1 MLLPPS
7 LPLLPIQPTLA
18 FNIILLPFLPHPTLS
33 FNILPSTCSPIF
45 YCLPPLQYSTVY
57 PSPIF
62 YCLPTLQYSTVYPSP
77 IFYCLP
83 TLQYSTVYPLSNILP
98 STPSPIF
105 YHLPP
110 LQYST
115 VYPFFNI
122 LPTTHSPIFY
132 RLPPLQN
139 LEKNNHM
146 VIFFC
151 RLNNFQ
157 VCSQAFYDSTLE
169 LS

>member
-83 TLQYSTVYPLSNILP
+83 TLQYSTVYPLSKI
-98 STPSPIF
+98 SK
-105 YHLPP
+105 
-110 LQYST
+110 
-115 VYPFFNI
+115 
-122 LPTTHSPIFY
+122 
-132 RLPPLQN
+132 
-139 LEKNNHM
+139 KNNHM